1 MSGDQ
6 TYEVYA
12 LRYARQLERSAQANL
27 LAFDIH
33 DGPMP
38 IDYFVWL
45 IKGHGHTILV
55 DTGFDRIE
63 AQSRQR
69 EILIEPAEALGKFG
83 VAPDS
88 IDHVVLTHL
97 HYDHAGTTHHF
108 PNAVFH
114 LQDREMAYATGR
126 NMLHAQ
132 QRHAFSIGHVTQVV
146 GHVYKERVRFHDGD
160 AELAPG
166 VSLHLIGGHTAGLQ
180 SVRVRTRRGMVVLA
194 SDAAHFYANI
204 RRRIPFPIVL
214 DVGDMFEGWRKLEAL
229 ADSPD
234 HIVPGHDPLVRE
246 LYPAL
251 PIDGV
256 EVYALH
262 EAPSRAIDAQT
273 LVRKKS

>member
-1 MSGDQ
+1 MAGDAV
-6 TYEVYA
+6 YEIFA
-12 LRYARQLERSAQANL
+12 FRYARQTERSAQANL
-27 LAFDIH
+27 LSFDIH

-45 IKGHGHTILV
+45 IVGNGRKFLV
-55 DTGFDRIE
+55 DTGFDRDE
-63 AQSRQR
+63 ARSRRR
-69 EILIEPAEALGKFG
+69 EVLIEPAEALRKFG
-83 VAPDS
+83 VTPEQ

-108 PNAVFH
+108 PNATFH

-126 NMLHAQ
+126 NMLHAH
-132 QRHAFSIGHVTQVV
+132 QRHAFSVGHVAQVL
-146 GHVYKERVRFHDGD
+146 GHVYKERVEFHDGD

-180 SVRVRTRRGMVVLA
+180 SVRVRTKRGNVVLA

-214 DVGDMFEGWRKLEAL
+214 DIGAMNAGWHRLEAL

-234 HIVPGHDPLVRE
+234 HIIPGHDPLVRE

-251 PIDGV
+251 DGHDA
-256 EVYALH
+256 YALH
-262 EAPSRAIDAQT
+262 EPPSRSLANAELIP
-273 LVRKKS
+273 VNK

>member
-1 MSGDQ
+1 MPDEAS
-6 TYEVYA
+6 YEIYA
-12 LRYARQLERSAQANL
+12 FRYAHQRERSARANL
-27 LAFDIH
+27 LAFDVH

-38 IDYFVWL
+38 IDYFFWL
-45 IKGHGHTILV
+45 ISGHGHNILV
-55 DTGFDRIE
+55 DTGFDAHE
-63 AQSRQR
+63 AKARHRQL
-69 EILIEPAEALGKFG
+69 IIEPAEALRRYGL
-83 VAPDS
+83 APEA

-108 PNAVFH
+108 PNALFH

-132 QRHAFSIGHVTQVV
+132 QRHAFNVDHVAQVV

-160 AELAPG
+160 AQLADG

-180 SVRVRTRRGMVVLA
+180 SVRVRTKRGWVVLA

-214 DVGDMFEGWRKLEAL
+214 DVGDMLEGWHKLEAL
-229 ADSPD
+229 ASSPD
-234 HIVPGHDPLVRE
+234 HVVPGHDPLVRE

-251 PIDGV
+251 PIEGL

-262 EAPSRAIDAQT
+262 EPPNRALTRDE
-273 LVRKKS
+273 L